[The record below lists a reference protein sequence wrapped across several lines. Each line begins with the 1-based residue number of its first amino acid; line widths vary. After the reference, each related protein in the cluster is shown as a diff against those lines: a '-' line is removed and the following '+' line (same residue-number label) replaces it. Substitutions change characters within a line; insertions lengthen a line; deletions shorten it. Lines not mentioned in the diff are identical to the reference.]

1 MSQLSFQRLDNILN
15 YLIVQTSPVTLE
27 NLSKFTKVS
36 SRTLRSDIKAIND
49 HIISHGAEITLL
61 RKKGYLLSY
70 TDKTSF
76 DNFWSKDNSG
86 TFLFTSTTSR
96 LRYLLRIFLTS
107 DTYIT
112 QEFLLNILYVSQNTL
127 YNDFRNLKDLLD
139 KYNLKIINKSN
150 LGYLL
155 VGDEADIRYTI
166 NTNIFQ
172 ENLSEFI
179 TSTNTVEK
187 DICNNIDYQQ
197 FTKLFWDHLQDLIKF
212 DSDYFHRNAFSNILL
227 AISRIKAGHII
238 TDFSQKTCIT
248 RTAQQQIDSFDTA
261 IAKQFHITL
270 TEDEKNYINYILS
283 SNLPHIIQAE
293 DDQENLQLAQ
303 HIVDDILT
311 NLKNK
316 TGASWVSD
324 KTLRDNLYDHISRLL
339 QIHTINSN
347 RHNPILDSVKNNF
360 PYPFELAVI
369 AIQDIEQTYQIVF
382 SEDEISYI
390 ALYFASTIE
399 NFKEPNKLLSLAII
413 CGTGITLSSII
424 ESKVRRKF
432 PNLFSN
438 IKKMS
443 YLEFETAKNDD
454 FFDLIITTIPLSH
467 HEKNIIFLDIN
478 YFDTAFQQ
486 IERVIQSISSDVI
499 PLNLYQP
506 EHFFVIDTPVTKE
519 ELFQK
524 INQHLINNTFVSR
537 HFIAD
542 VIERE
547 AISNTMINDVVALPH
562 PLGNSVKTSTIFT
575 VIAPKGVT
583 WDQTKKVKF
592 IFFIA
597 IRPEDVNKVQLI
609 YDELLDFISSD
620 KKQEALLKTPDFNT
634 LISILSTDETLLLP

>member
-15 YLIVQTSPVTLE
+15 YLIVQTSPVTLD

-70 TDKTSF
+70 TDKTIF

-155 VGDEADIRYTI
+155 VGKEADIRYTI
-166 NTNIFQ
+166 NTVIFQ

-187 DICNNIDYQQ
+187 DICNNIDYHQ

-227 AISRIKAGHII
+227 AISRIKSGHIL
-238 TDFSQKTCIT
+238 TDFRQATCIT
-248 RTAQQQIDSFDTA
+248 QNAQEQIDKFNIA
-261 IAKQFHITL
+261 IATQCHVTL

-293 DDQENLQLAQ
+293 DNQENLQLAQ

-311 NLKNK
+311 NLTNK
-316 TGASWVSD
+316 TGARWVTD
-324 KTLRDNLYDHISRLL
+324 KGLRNNLYDHISRLL

-347 RHNPILDSVKNNF
+347 RHNPILESVKNNF

-369 AIQDIEQTYQIVF
+369 AIQDIEQTYQISF

-390 ALYFASTIE
+390 ALYFASAME
-399 NFKEPNKLLSLAII
+399 NFKDPNKLLSLAII

-424 ESKVRRKF
+424 ESKLRRKF
-432 PNLFSN
+432 PNIFSS

-443 YLEFETAKNDD
+443 YIEFDNAQNSER
-454 FFDLIITTIPLSH
+454 FDLIITTIPFPH
-467 HEKNIIFLDIN
+467 DAKNIVFLDIN
-478 YFDTAFQQ
+478 YFDAAFLQLEQ
-486 IERVIQSISSDVI
+486 IIQSINSHTI
-499 PLNLYQP
+499 PLTLYQSQ
-506 EHFFVIDTPVTKE
+506 HFFVIHEHLTKI
-519 ELFQK
+519 ELFQQMHEALK
-524 INQHLINNTFVSR
+524 NNTYVSSQ
-537 HFIAD
+537 FID
-542 VIERE
+542 EILERE
-547 AISNTMINDVVALPH
+547 KISNTMINDVIALPH
-562 PLGNSVKTSTIFT
+562 PIGDSVKTSTIFT
-575 VIAPKGVT
+575 VIAPKGII
-583 WDQTKKVKF
+583 WEDGKKVKF
-592 IFFIA
+592 IFFMA
-597 IRPEDVNKVQLI
+597 IRSEDVNKVQSI
-609 YDELLDFISSD
+609 YDDLLDFISSE
-620 KKQEALLKTPDFNT
+620 KKQDTLLKHPDFET
-634 LISILSTDETLLLP
+634 LISILAADESLLP